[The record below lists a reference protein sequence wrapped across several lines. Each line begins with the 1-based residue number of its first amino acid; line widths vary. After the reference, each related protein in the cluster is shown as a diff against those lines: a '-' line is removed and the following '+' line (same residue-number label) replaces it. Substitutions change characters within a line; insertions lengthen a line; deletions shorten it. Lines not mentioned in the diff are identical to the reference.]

1 MKRRKTARKDK
12 AQQDPVPKKAPE
24 PVDHQELMAGEELEA
39 SDEGLREA
47 ESELGIS
54 DWIDPDTGGP
64 AEDSVPHIEDH

>member
-1 MKRRKTARKDK
+1 MKRRKTTTKPRP
-12 AQQDPVPKKAPE
+12 QQDKPAPKQD
-24 PVDHQELMAGEELEA
+24 VDHQELMAGDELDP
-39 SDEGLREA
+39 SDDGLREA